1 MKKGTD
7 SLAGFVVTEQWKWF
21 QTKRVEIWIG
31 YKESVFYNK
40 GDEVLEQVA
49 QSPGDIQPEQP
60 DLAVDVPVHCRGV
73 GLDDL

>member
-1 MKKGTD
+1 
-7 SLAGFVVTEQWKWF
+7 
-21 QTKRVEIWIG
+21 VEIWIG

-49 QSPGDIQPEQP
+49 QSPGDIHPEQP